1 MGSQQRHDRPRSGSQ
16 QQHDRPR
23 SGEST
28 AARKD
33 TEKESF
39 MAKERGDYRQDAHM
53 NRPSSAQGEHASL
66 GRNKGSIP
74 SEANKDKWHTV
85 RRPFRRRARRCSPGI
100 FSGSL
105 ARDI

>member
-1 MGSQQRHDRPRSGSQ
+1 MRSQQQHDRPRSGIQ

-39 MAKERGDYRQDAHM
+39 MAKERGDYRRTRGRDAHM
-53 NRPSSAQGEHASL
+53 HNQSH
-66 GRNKGSIP
+66 I
-74 SEANKDKWHTV
+74 
-85 RRPFRRRARRCSPGI
+85 
-100 FSGSL
+100 SGAPL
-105 ARDI
+105 FAFFPLPPPLCLL